1 MLLYSSLLGSC
12 DDRNTMKIGHI
23 LINLRKIA
31 IRNAEFSP
39 GKDAFKWLIV
49 CLSMKLLSDHITAL
63 GKACEDC
70 S

>member
-1 MLLYSSLLGSC
+1 
-12 DDRNTMKIGHI
+12 MKIGHI

-31 IRNAEFSP
+31 IRKAENSS

>member
-1 MLLYSSLLGSC
+1 
-12 DDRNTMKIGHI
+12 MKIGHV
-23 LINLRKIA
+23 LINLGKIA
-31 IRNAEFSP
+31 IRNAEYSP

-49 CLSMKLLSDHITAL
+49 CLSMKLLSDYITAL